1 MKKENARFK
10 AQVFECSVQ
19 NAQNEVVRFYHTGK
33 NRHEVYEDICRLYP
47 VRAGYCRRFVLSE
60 V

>member
-19 NAQNEVVRFYHTGK
+19 NEQNEVVRFYQTAK
-33 NRHEVYEDICRLYP
+33 NRFDAYETICKLYP
-47 VRAGYCRRFVLSE
+47 IKAGFSRRFVLSE
-60 V
+60 I